1 MSGFENERRRANR
14 WTARMVGL
22 LALLLLA
29 FAVAWV
35 VWA

>member
-1 MSGFENERRRANR
+1 MNRFENERRRANR
-14 WTARMVGL
+14 STARMVGF